1 MAMQKICIY
10 GAGSVGGLLAAEL
23 CRAGRAVTLIAR
35 GAHLQAMQENGLT
48 VQTLEETY
56 TVRPAATD
64 DPAKA
69 GPQDLVV
76 TTLKAHS
83 IPGAVDGIKTLLGP
97 DTPVCFAQ
105 NGIPWWYC
113 HGIDGPLAE
122 RRLDILDPGGR
133 IWDEIGPERA
143 IGTTINSPNEV
154 ISPGVIKNTTRG
166 KSKFVVGE
174 PRGSETDRIRE
185 ISAALTAD
193 RVEAPLA
200 ADIRQGVWDKLMVN
214 LGSWPVAAMT
224 EAPGCDNMSNPAL
237 ADVARRIMHEGKAVA
252 QSLGIEPDIDIED
265 RIARFAASS
274 PHNPSLLQDI
284 LAGRPV
290 EIDTVLMTT
299 QEFGRLNRVPTPT
312 LDIMI
317 ALVESKCR
325 SLGLY
330 SSS

>member
-1 MAMQKICIY
+1 MAMQKICVY

-23 CRAGRAVTLIAR
+23 CRAGRDVTVIAR
-35 GAHLQAMQENGLT
+35 GAHLEAIRENGLT
-48 VQTLEETY
+48 VRALEETY
-56 TVRPAATD
+56 TVHPAATD
-64 DPAKA
+64 NPAEA

-83 IPGAVDGIKTLLGP
+83 IPGAVDGIKALLGP

-154 ISPGVIKNTTRG
+154 IEPGVIKNTTKG

-174 PRGSETDRIRE
+174 PRGGETDRIKAV
-185 ISAALTAD
+185 SAALTAD
-193 RVEAPLA
+193 QVEAPIA
-200 ADIRQGVWDKLMVN
+200 ANIRHGVWNKLMVN
-214 LGSWPVAAMT
+214 LGSWPVAAIT

-237 ADVARRIMHEGKAVA
+237 AEIARRVMQEGRAVA
-252 QSLGIEPDIDIED
+252 NSLGIEPDTDIDAQ
-265 RIARFAASS
+265 IAKFAASS
-274 PHNPSLLQDI
+274 PHNPSLLQDV

-290 EIDTVLMTT
+290 EIDTVLMVT
-299 QEFGRLNRVPTPT
+299 QEFGRLNSVPTPT

-330 SSS
+330 GS